1 MICPKCGHENDED
14 AIYCE
19 KCGKNL
25 KKTSGT
31 LGNQTKLLIGLCV
44 VLILIAGVTAG
55 VLMKNSQNT
64 SKANE
69 GSDVSKDQISEG
81 TGFPVSLAPD
91 LASEIEKQNGTF
103 ETIKYGSVSL
113 DKYQCIYILS
123 KATVMLNK
131 NESGNITIKSVG
143 APDSPYGFVSTGSL
157 SKDKYVDVA
166 YRTYNWI
173 NTNGIAPNYV
183 GISNPGQPDLSP
195 DTILSVLSDVLSQY
209 KSTGKLPETVAI

>member
-1 MICPKCGHENDED
+1 MLCPKCGHKNDED

-25 KKTSGT
+25 KKTSEIS
-31 LGNQTKLLIGLCV
+31 GNKIKLLIGLCV
-44 VLILIAGVTAG
+44 IIILVAGVTAG
-55 VLMKNSQNT
+55 VFMKNSQN
-64 SKANE
+64 SNSSA
-69 GSDVSKDQISEG
+69 SDLSKDQISES

-91 LASEIEKQNGTF
+91 LASEIEKQNGTS

-113 DKYQCIYILS
+113 DKYQCLYILS

-143 APDSPYGFVSTGSL
+143 SPDSPYGFVSTGSI
-157 SKDKYVDVA
+157 SKDEYVDVA
-166 YRTYNWI
+166 YRTYNWVD
-173 NTNGIAPNYV
+173 NNGVAPNYV

-209 KSTGKLPETVAI
+209 NSTGKLPESVAI

>member
-1 MICPKCGHENDED
+1 MLCPKCGHKNDED

-25 KKTSGT
+25 RKHSGIS
-31 LGNQTKLLIGLCV
+31 GNQTKLLIGLCV
-44 VLILIAGVTAG
+44 ILILIAGVTAG
-55 VLMKNSQNT
+55 VLMKNSPN
-64 SKANE
+64 SNSSA
-69 GSDVSKDQISEG
+69 GDVSKDQISEG

-103 ETIKYGSVSL
+103 GNIKYGSVSL

-123 KATVMLNK
+123 KATVMLNE

-143 APDSPYGFVSTGSL
+143 APESPYGFVSTGSL
-157 SKDKYVDVA
+157 SKDEYVDVA

-173 NTNGIAPNYV
+173 DNNGVAPNYV

-209 KSTGKLPETVAI
+209 NSKGKLPETVAI

>member
-1 MICPKCGHENDED
+1 M
-14 AIYCE
+14 
-19 KCGKNL
+19 
-25 KKTSGT
+25 KKTSGIS
-31 LGNQTKLLIGLCV
+31 GNQTKLLSGLCV
-44 VLILIAGVTAG
+44 IIILVAGVTAG
-55 VLMKNSQNT
+55 VFMKNSQN
-64 SKANE
+64 SNSSA
-69 GSDVSKDQISEG
+69 GDVSKDQISED

-113 DKYQCIYILS
+113 DKYQCLYILS

-131 NESGNITIKSVG
+131 GESGNITMKSAG

-157 SKDKYVDVA
+157 SKDEYVDVA

-173 NTNGIAPNYV
+173 DNNGVAPNYV

-209 KSTGKLPETVAI
+209 KSTGKLPESVAI